1 VDSKKKLAEQN
12 GKVGKVVCLV
22 GMDIPDSPFTEVSGA
37 LAREMI
43 NSLLIMCSAPNLDTY
58 LAEELNSEVVV
69 EMLLMLHKL
78 VSEPRFFNVFSET
91 YRTFL
96 VNVCFVLLRIS
107 PSELDNF
114 NNSPQEFVT
123 FATDVCERQESEV
136 IKTAAAQLLEQIC
149 EHIDGALTFTVY
161 F

>member
-1 VDSKKKLAEQN
+1 M
-12 GKVGKVVCLV
+12 VCLV
-22 GMDIPDSPFTEVSGA
+22 GMDIPDSPFTDVSGA

-43 NSLLIMCSAPNLDTY
+43 NSLLIMCSAPNLDTH

-107 PSELDNF
+107 PSEIDNF
-114 NNSPQEFVT
+114 NNSP
-123 FATDVCERQESEV
+123 
-136 IKTAAAQLLEQIC
+136 
-149 EHIDGALTFTVY
+149 
-161 F
+161 